1 MKFTQLD
8 LMRLA
13 QATDGEFDAADY
25 TPEELEELFGN
36 MESDLSVDE
45 MRRRYFEFYDDIK
58 DRTLP
63 KHKWSD

>member
-45 MRRRYFEFYDDIK
+45 MRRRFF
-58 DRTLP
+58 
-63 KHKWSD
+63 

>member
-1 MKFTQLD
+1 MKVSNLD

-13 QATDGEFDAADY
+13 QATDGEFDPADY
-25 TPEELEELFGN
+25 TVEELEELAGYLQD
-36 MESDLSVDE
+36 DLTAE
-45 MRRRYFEFYDDIK
+45 QLRARYFEFYDDIK